1 MHYMANVPH
10 APFPTPEETYQE
22 YLVSRATRRRD
33 DTWDHTSVQLRL
45 LSVCIK
51 CLVSRLRCWIHV
63 ILICFV
69 HATLIVYWSGRVV
82 LRFAVSQCRERRTRS
97 SDPPAC
103 DTDGAVHSD
112 RQSTKLSNLSLRSRF
127 KMRYETKI
135 VAMLQLTDPH
145 SSTVEHGTG
154 LRMRGDLRRLQVC

>member
-1 MHYMANVPH
+1 MGP
-10 APFPTPEETYQE
+10 
-22 YLVSRATRRRD
+22 YLCSTTTLVY
-33 DTWDHTSVQLRL
+33 
-45 LSVCIK
+45 VCIRW
-51 CLVSRLRCWIHV
+51 LVSRLRCWIHV

-69 HATLIVYWSGRVV
+69 EATIVVYRSGRVV
-82 LRFAVSQCRERRTRS
+82 LRLAASECRVRRTRF